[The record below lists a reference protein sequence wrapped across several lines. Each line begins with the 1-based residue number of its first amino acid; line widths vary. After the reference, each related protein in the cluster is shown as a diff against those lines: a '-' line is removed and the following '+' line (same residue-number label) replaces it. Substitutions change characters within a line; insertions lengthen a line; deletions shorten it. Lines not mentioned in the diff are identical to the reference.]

1 MFIEKIPRRVDGDGE
16 EERKT
21 LSEAQ
26 ERNLSEVSRGVRASV
41 ASPSESPRWVRRS
54 AGNPLYSCCH
64 HSSHTEIAPEHLRR
78 LIVPKSYHD
87 SEECVGFRRMV
98 HGLTFFF
105 QIRRGSGWRSFLT
118 QKEDNNK
125 P

>member
-1 MFIEKIPRRVDGDGE
+1 M
-16 EERKT
+16 
-21 LSEAQ
+21 
-26 ERNLSEVSRGVRASV
+26 RASV
-41 ASPSESPRWVRRS
+41 ASPSVSPRWVRRS

-87 SEECVGFRRMV
+87 SEECVGLRRTV
-98 HGLTFFF
+98 LGSTFFF
-105 QIRRGSGWRSFLT
+105 QIRRGFGWRSVLM

-125 P
+125 PKVESDTRNIK